1 MAEPLGGRVLLGHP
15 VDEIEQAADAVVVRA
30 PGLEVRARR
39 AIMSLASALAGRVR
53 YTPPSRRPGS
63 PVSASADAL
72 GDQDSLRHRGAPRLF
87 GDPARKPELYREKSW
102 GEDPYCRGADGG
114 YWSLRVW
121 TTYGHAIREPHG
133 RPLGGDRDLGG
144 LERQDGGALLAGER
158 AAADVLDRPG

>member
-1 MAEPLGGRVLLGHP
+1 
-15 VDEIEQAADAVVVRA
+15 
-30 PGLEVRARR
+30 
-39 AIMSLASALAGRVR
+39 
-53 YTPPSRRPGS
+53 
-63 PVSASADAL
+63 VSASADAL

-158 AAADVLDRPG
+158 AAAEVLDRPG